1 MQQYTVSFQ
10 YQPAAYI
17 LVEILEDGACNSC
30 TISITRSTLIMR
42 DHRMPMRRI
51 WVAVHPAYHGMNQFT
66 GLNSND
72 GQLRRVSLAT
82 GLHTPYIQK
91 YQPWRSQGPRTR
103 SLSDQ
108 LVTDL
113 HQLQHTSYYSN
124 GNRQSVQFN
133 GSSIIYAR
141 FHTIKTRCWNHI
153 LLALLTHNR
162 QSVL

>member
-1 MQQYTVSFQ
+1 M
-10 YQPAAYI
+10 
-17 LVEILEDGACNSC
+17 
-30 TISITRSTLIMR
+30 M
-42 DHRMPMRRI
+42 
-51 WVAVHPAYHGMNQFT
+51 
-66 GLNSND
+66 
-72 GQLRRVSLAT
+72 VSLGELHLPVAT

-91 YQPWRSQGPRTR
+91 YQPRRSQGTRTR

-141 FHTIKTRCWNHI
+141 FHTIKTRC
-153 LLALLTHNR
+153 
-162 QSVL
+162 

>member
-1 MQQYTVSFQ
+1 MNSGYTWQTQLHQKRWEAWSTISAVKSWGETSNSLIFRLKIKCNSTWYHPNTSQ
-10 YQPAAYI
+10 RSYI

-91 YQPWRSQGPRTR
+91 YQPWRSQEPRTR

-113 HQLQHTSYYSN
+113 HQL
-124 GNRQSVQFN
+124 R
-133 GSSIIYAR
+133 
-141 FHTIKTRCWNHI
+141 HI
-153 LLALLTHNR
+153 GY
-162 QSVL
+162 